1 MPFSYLFIDTSII
14 LLVATIIQFV
24 GVITILFFERKDA
37 STTII
42 WLIIITQFPLIGVIL
57 YLIFGRGFK
66 IGVKRRLRDKI
77 DLEKQYNSLT
87 SRKKLH
93 LESLVNNYNDMSAT
107 QNQDLIYM
115 HYRMNGSSYTQD
127 NEINIYTTGKDMF
140 NALINDIK
148 NSKESINV
156 LYFII
161 KDDNTGN
168 TLINLLTE
176 KAKAGVKVKV
186 IYDAIGSLRTPFKM
200 FKQLKKAGGEVNRF
214 FPLKLGT
221 LLHANYRNHRKIVI
235 IDSKIGYTGGMN
247 IGDEYLGL
255 HKTLNPWR
263 DTHMR
268 IQGSSVLSL
277 QLRFYMDW
285 YYVTNSKE
293 DFLKNLSEK
302 NFPITNGPGNV
313 GMQIVS
319 SGPDVPVEEIKLGI
333 IKMINSAKKTIYIQT
348 PYLIPDKPVLEALQI
363 ASASGVKVSVM
374 LPSIPDKRLVFA
386 VTFSFIQQMLDYGV
400 KVYLYKGFLHSKMM
414 VIDENLVTL
423 GTTNFDIRSFSLH
436 FEVNAFIYNE
446 KTAMECSNIFKK
458 DIENCELMTIE
469 KYNSRSIFKKI
480 IESIFRIFAP
490 LM

>member
-1 MPFSYLFIDTSII
+1 MPFSYLFINTSI
-14 LLVATIIQFV
+14 LLYIVPIIQLI
-24 GVITILFFERKDA
+24 GVITILFFERKDT
-37 STTII
+37 STTVI
-42 WLIIITQFPLIGVIL
+42 WLLIITQLPLIGVIF

-66 IGVKRRLRDKI
+66 ISVKRRLRDKI
-77 DLEKQYNSLT
+77 DLERQYNSL
-87 SRKKLH
+87 SAKRKLH
-93 LESLVNNYNDMSAT
+93 LESLMNDYNDSSAT
-107 QNQDLIYM
+107 QNQELIYM

-127 NEINIYTTGKDMF
+127 NKIDIYTTGKDKYE
-140 NALINDIK
+140 ALLNDIK
-148 NSKESINV
+148 NAKESINV

-161 KDDNTGN
+161 HDDNAGN
-168 TLINLLTE
+168 ELVNLLTQ
-176 KAKAGVKVKV
+176 KAKEGVKVKV
-186 IYDAIGSLRTPFKM
+186 IYDAIGSLNTPFRM

-214 FPLKLGT
+214 FPLKPGT
-221 LLHANYRNHRKIVI
+221 LLHANYRNHRKIVV

-255 HKTLNPWR
+255 HKKLKPWR

-277 QLRFYMDW
+277 QLRFFMDW
-285 YYVTNSKE
+285 YYVTNSKV
-293 DFLKNLSEK
+293 DLLRNLSEK

-319 SGPDVPVEEIKLGI
+319 SGPDVPVEEIKLGF
-333 IKMINSAKKTIYIQT
+333 IKMINSAKKSIYIQT

-363 ASASGVKVSVM
+363 ASASGVEVNVM
-374 LPSIPDKRLVFA
+374 LPNMPDKFFVYA

-400 KVYLYKGFLHSKMM
+400 NVYLYKGFLHSKMM

-423 GTTNFDIRSFSLH
+423 GSTNFDIRSFSLH

-446 KTAMECSNIFKK
+446 KTAIECSKIFKK
-458 DIENCELMTIE
+458 DLENCELMTLE
-469 KYNSRSIFKKI
+469 KYNSRSIFKKVS
-480 IESIFRIFAP
+480 ESIFRLFAP